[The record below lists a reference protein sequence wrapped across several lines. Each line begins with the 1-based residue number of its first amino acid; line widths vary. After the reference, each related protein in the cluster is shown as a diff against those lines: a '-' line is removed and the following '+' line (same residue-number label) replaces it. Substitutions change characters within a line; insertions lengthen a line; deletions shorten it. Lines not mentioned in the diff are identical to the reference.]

1 MTETVNAVAGSTV
14 RPEWALP
21 QEQTAP
27 TNELGKDEFLQLLV
41 AQLKYQ
47 DPLEPQSSDEF
58 IATTAQFT
66 VVEKLD
72 ELTKQGANTALINS
86 LTTAGSLVGR
96 EVTASQNGVPVT
108 AVVDRS
114 TIRNGE
120 VVLETPLGAISLEQ
134 IVSIGAAPAPA
145 PTTTVPAPPPAPEAT
160 EAVTDSNAD
169 TGSNAAIA
177 PLVPAVSPTP
187 SSDDESATDEA
198 DGVGGADAESG
209 NGLG

>member
-21 QEQTAP
+21 PEETAP

-134 IVSIGAAPAPA
+134 IVSIGAAPAPEPA
-145 PTTTVPAPPPAPEAT
+145 IPTPVDTDTAT
-160 EAVTDSNAD
+160 
-169 TGSNAAIA
+169 A
-177 PLVPAVSPTP
+177 PLVPAVSPAPT
-187 SSDDESATDEA
+187 SDDESAADEIGEV
-198 DGVGGADAESG
+198 DGVETESG

>member
-1 MTETVNAVAGSTV
+1 MPDTVNAVAGSTV
-14 RPEWALP
+14 RPEWAIP
-21 QEQTAP
+21 PEESSP

-41 AQLKYQ
+41 AQLRYQ

-96 EVTASQNGVPVT
+96 EITASRDGVSVT

-114 TIRNGE
+114 TIRDGQ
-120 VVLETPLGAISLEQ
+120 VVLETPKGAIALAQ
-134 IVSIGAAPAPA
+134 IVSIGAAPAPTESQGVEA
-145 PTTTVPAPPPAPEAT
+145 TAIPVVPTAPPAR
-160 EAVTDSNAD
+160 SAD
-169 TGSNAAIA
+169 EE
-177 PLVPAVSPTP
+177 P
-187 SSDDESATDEA
+187 DRDEVDATDTQT
-198 DGVGGADAESG
+198 G
-209 NGLG
+209 NGLA

>member
-1 MTETVNAVAGSTV
+1 MSETVNAVAGSTV

-21 QEQTAP
+21 QEETAP

-134 IVSIGAAPAPA
+134 IVSIGAAPAPE
-145 PTTTVPAPPPAPEAT
+145 PTVPAQ
-160 EAVTDSNAD
+160 TDTDAD
-169 TGSNAAIA
+169 TA
-177 PLVPAVSPTP
+177 PLVPAVAPAAT
-187 SSDDESATDEA
+187 DDESAAEEV
-198 DGVGGADAESG
+198 DGVEGAETESG